1 MKRVLTFT
9 LIFLLIIATA
19 SFLVPYYLVNINT
32 EKKPFYVGVNFCG
45 NTTAEAKL
53 LIDKVKNYTN
63 LFVLQSW
70 PISRNETA
78 TKEICDY
85 AVAQGLNIIINLGV
99 HDEDTFSWQLP
110 LLDNAKQR
118 WGDRFLGVYYDDEPG
133 GVQLDYDW
141 SGFPANYSRYFN
153 RSSNSPLNRIYAKML
168 EANDTG
174 VPPDDYDA
182 EAEYFTS
189 LIRRSIN
196 PERWKAEGIQTFTS
210 DYALYWFDYLGGYDV
225 MLAQFGWNNSFVQDI
240 ALNRGAARM
249 QNKDWGA
256 IITWKYTE
264 APYLDSGEE
273 IYKQMRMAYEAG
285 AKYVVIFN
293 YPKIEDNPYGIM
305 TDEHFEA
312 LERFWKDIMTTPNT
326 RPTPDS
332 SKAEAALVLPKNYG
346 WGMRNPEDRI
356 WGFWGPDEKSPRIW
370 KLSRLLLSHYGIHL
384 DIVYD
389 DPAFPL
395 AGNYTRIYYWNQ
407 TI

>member
-1 MKRVLTFT
+1 MKRALTIT
-9 LIFLLIIATA
+9 LIFLLLTATA
-19 SFLVPYYLVNINT
+19 SIIVPYYLVNIST

-78 TKEICDY
+78 TTEICDY
-85 AVAQGLNIIINLGV
+85 TVAQGLNIIINLGV
-99 HDEDTFSWQLP
+99 HAEDTFSWQLP

-118 WGDRFLGVYYDDEPG
+118 WGDLFLGVYYDDEPG

-153 RSSNSPLNRIYAKML
+153 RSSTSPWNRIYAKML

-174 VPPDDYDA
+174 VPPDNYDA

-189 LIRRSIN
+189 LMRRSIH
-196 PERWKAEGIQTFTS
+196 PERWKAEGIQIFTS

-225 MLAQFGWNNSFVQDI
+225 MLSQFGWNNSFVQDI

-256 IITWKYTE
+256 IITWKYTK

-273 IYKQMRMAYEAG
+273 IYKQMHMAYDAG

-305 TDEHFEA
+305 TDEHFKA
-312 LERFWKDIMTTPNT
+312 LERFWKDIMTEPNT

-356 WGFWGPDEKSPRIW
+356 WGFWGPDEKSPQIW
-370 KLSRLLLSHYGIHL
+370 KLSRLLFSHYGVHL

>member
-1 MKRVLTFT
+1 MLVLAVVF
-9 LIFLLIIATA
+9 
-19 SFLVPYYLVNINT
+19 INYGFVSPT
-32 EKKPFYVGVNFCG
+32 ENSLEHFHIGISFCG

-85 AVAQGLNIIINLGV
+85 TVAQGLNIIINLGV

-118 WGDRFLGVYYDDEPG
+118 WGNRFLGVYYDDEPG

-141 SGFPANYSRYFN
+141 SGFPANYSRYYN
-153 RSSNSPLNRIYAKML
+153 PSSNSSWNRIYAKIL
-168 EANDTG
+168 EANETG
-174 VPPDDYDA
+174 VPPENYNV
-182 EAEYFTS
+182 EAEYFTN
-189 LIRRSIN
+189 LMRRSIR

-225 MLAQFGWNNSFVQDI
+225 ILTQFGWNNSFVQDI

-256 IITWKYTE
+256 IITWKYTKP
-264 APYLDSGEE
+264 PYLDSGEE

-293 YPKIEDNPYGIM
+293 YPKIEGNPYGVL
-305 TDEHFEA
+305 TDEHFKA
-312 LERFWKDIMTTPNT
+312 LERFWKDIMTKPNT
-326 RPTPDS
+326 RLIPDS

-346 WGMRNPEDRI
+346 WGMRNPDDRI
-356 WGFWGPDEKSPRIW
+356 WGFWGPDEKSPQIW

-389 DPAFPL
+389 DPAFPI